1 MTDAREKQQIVNYFL
16 KKPVATYFLNSRPDI
31 SPAYEGRASLE
42 VDVEKGESKL
52 HLMKVTLEDSRKYQC
67 SVMIPNDDEGTT
79 LATTTLLVLVP
90 PSPPICG
97 IEGEAEYWNN
107 IILTCKS
114 EEASPEP
121 VYQWKSYSVD
131 NIPRPFPPKTTEKDG
146 ALSLFNISRETSG
159 YFRCTSTN
167 RIGSAS
173 CNFTLAVMPPSSNMG
188 ATIGIIAGVVAG
200 LLCLGITI
208 YCCCKKKGK
217 KDKNP
222 ESSPTQVA
230 YYDKDAPES
239 GVKYVDEDKR
249 KVQDEDDVSFKKSQE
264 ESPDR
269 RDNKNDHYNSHNSRS
284 EDRPKERGSRDRLDD
299 NRERYGGSRDR
310 LDDNRERYGGSRDR
324 LDDNRE
330 RYGGSRDRLDDN
342 RERYGGS
349 RDRLDDNRERYGG
362 SRDRLDD
369 NHGRYGG
376 SRDRLDD
383 QRDQRRGS
391 RDRLGDRYEQY
402 DER

>member
-1 MTDAREKQQIVNYFL
+1 MTKKHLGLLHLLLTLTANPEIRNLVLTWEVYPKTPGDTL
-16 KKPVATYFLNSRPDI
+16 KPVATYFLNSLPDI

-42 VDVEKGESKL
+42 VDVDKGEGVL
-52 HLMKVTLEDSRKYQC
+52 RLTKVTLEDSRKYHC
-67 SVMIPNDDEGTT
+67 SVLIPNDDEGTT
-79 LATTTLLVLVP
+79 FAITTLLVLVP

-97 IEGEAEYWNN
+97 IEGEAEYWND
-107 IILTCKS
+107 ITLTCKS

-167 RIGSAS
+167 RIGSAN
-173 CNFTLAVMPPSSNMG
+173 CNFTLAVMPR
-188 ATIGIIAGVVAG
+188 

-217 KDKNP
+217 KDKYT
-222 ESSPTQVA
+222 ESSPPEVA
-230 YYDKDAPES
+230 YYDRDAPES
-239 GVKYVDEDKR
+239 GVKYADEVKR
-249 KVQDEDDVSFKKSQE
+249 KVPDEDVSFKKSQE
-264 ESPDR
+264 ENLDR
-269 RDNKNDHYNSHNSRS
+269 RDNKNDHHPNSQ
-284 EDRPKERGSRDRLDD
+284 DRLGERRDRYEEHPKERGSRERLDD

-324 LDDNRE
+324 LDDQPE
-330 RYGGSRDRLDDN
+330 RYRASRERLDDN
-342 RERYGGS
+342 R
-349 RDRLDDNRERYGG
+349 D
-362 SRDRLDD
+362 
-369 NHGRYGG
+369 RYGG

-383 QRDQRRGS
+383 QREQRRGS
-391 RDRLGDRYEQY
+391 RDRLDDRYEQY
-402 DER
+402 DGDRHRDDYRDHYER